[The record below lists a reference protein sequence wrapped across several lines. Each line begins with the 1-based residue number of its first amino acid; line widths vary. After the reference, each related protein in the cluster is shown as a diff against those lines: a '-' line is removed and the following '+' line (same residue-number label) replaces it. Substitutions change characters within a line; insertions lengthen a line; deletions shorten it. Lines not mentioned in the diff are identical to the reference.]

1 MSRRKNKVVPM
12 IITVFIIVI
21 IIYLFVNLEQ
31 PYIECSKTT
40 TNDIGIQLQEVL
52 VTQLDNNRI
61 DDMELTRTI
70 ILPDAYLDDPDRY
83 LNMIEFALEES
94 YQYLG
99 KDKVQFIKREDR
111 LIATIHISDDE
122 TIILNNLEIF
132 DNDGLE
138 VKINPNT
145 KSSDVVTL
153 KIGDSYTEGEF
164 MTHLKN
170 NGYVCK

>member
-12 IITVFIIVI
+12 IITVFIIVV
-21 IIYLFVNLEQ
+21 IIYLFVHLEQ
-31 PYIECSKTT
+31 PYIECSRTT

-52 VTQLDNNRI
+52 VAQLDNNRI

-70 ILPDAYLDDPDRY
+70 ILPDAYLNDSDRY
-83 LNMIEFALEES
+83 LDSMESSLEES

-99 KDKVQFIKREDR
+99 KNKVQFTKREDR

-122 TIILNNLEIF
+122 TIILNNLEFF
-132 DNDGLE
+132 DNNGLE
-138 VKINPNT
+138 VEINPNT
-145 KSSDVVTL
+145 KSSEVVTL